1 MNAKIAS
8 RFYQLMEGMPGRLGG
23 RLLAGVLLVLLSAC
37 SEQALYSNLSE
48 QEANEMVAQ
57 LSMGGLSAVK
67 QHIKGDT
74 FSVSVPPDNFAQA
87 VTLLKNSGLPRQ
99 RFDSLGEVFAREG
112 FVSSPLEER
121 ARLNHALSQEIASTL
136 SSIDGV
142 ILARVHLAVPEQDE
156 LSDTRAPAS
165 ASVFVK
171 HRSDVDL
178 SSSVSLI
185 KALVVNGI
193 ENLPYDNIT
202 VALFESL
209 DSTDRSQGVADV
221 PAASALAS
229 IGTQGIA
236 QQGFI
241 PDLAT
246 VPAYGAVVALT
257 LLLVALYFAIRLLRG
272 GRV

>member
-1 MNAKIAS
+1 MSTAFTI
-8 RFYQLMEGMPGRLGG
+8 RLD
-23 RLLAGVLLVLLSAC
+23 RLLSGTPGLFCGRALAGLLLLMLSAC
-37 SEQALYSNLSE
+37 NDQALYSNLSE

-57 LSMGGLSAVK
+57 LTIGGLSAVK
-67 QHIKGDT
+67 QHVKGDL
-74 FSVSVPPDNFAQA
+74 FSVAVPPDNFAQA
-87 VTLLKNSGLPRQ
+87 VTLLKNSGLPRP

-156 LSDTRAPAS
+156 LSDSREPAS

-171 HRSDVDL
+171 HRSGVDL
-178 SSSVSLI
+178 SSSVSQI

-202 VALFESL
+202 VALFESHDNTQL
-209 DSTDRSQGVADV
+209 RQDVGGGPSTALVGSQV
-221 PAASALAS
+221 
-229 IGTQGIA
+229 IA
-236 QQGFI
+236 QQGFM
-241 PDLAT
+241 PDLRSVT
-246 VPAYGAVVALT
+246 GYSAVVALI
-257 LLLVALYFAIRLLRG
+257 LLLAAVYFAIRLLRG
-272 GRV
+272 NRV